1 MPSGPSA
8 CGSGVVL
15 SCYVGPDP
23 IEIAWK
29 RICSEV
35 AMAPIKAG
43 SATVGARRA
52 WQAPVAT
59 QLPIGAETKSAHNS
73 EGNPAIAEPKPPA
86 PPATKLGFSF
96 EMAMPLAAR
105 TEK

>member
-8 CGSGVVL
+8 HDSSVVL

-35 AMAPIKAG
+35 AMAPIKTG
-43 SATVGARRA
+43 SATVGTRRA

-59 QLPIGAETKSAHNS
+59 QLPIGAETKSALNS
-73 EGNPAIAEPKPPA
+73 AESPANAEPKPPA